1 MWSQK
6 QRSSK
11 RTGGRFACPIHRR
24 CSAQYQRHQA
34 MSDAAHI
41 IWAVNPGCI
50 DFNPWPGRA
59 TDVDHPDELRVDL
72 DPTLGVPI

>member
-1 MWSQK
+1 
-6 QRSSK
+6 
-11 RTGGRFACPIHRR
+11 
-24 CSAQYQRHQA
+24 

-72 DPTLGVPI
+72 DPTLGVPIQTS